1 MLVSLCTLSG
11 SREAYAQIGIAHP
24 TPRGLSSEYLVQMPS
39 LPILPVD
46 EVRSGFEDVKSTLD
60 DQSPAKSLMQ
70 QLLRYVEKQWLG
82 LTSPISVHRDFP
94 HATIRPGVE
103 SFHAALRQRVKI
115 MHPNLFAFLGHLQK
129 ATIDNQSFGLPY
141 SNPAPAFSS
150 PVIWSQL
157 PALHF
162 WPYRISHS
170 RIFSRPQLGTVEKS
184 RQKTLK
190 NTAHFC
196 ENRKN
201 HGKITAV
208 YIAANLHS
216 FQLQKNI
223 FLGKMHTTMTS
234 RSHIPPVSN
243 KAHGLW

>member
-150 PVIWSQL
+150 SVIWSQL
-157 PALHF
+157 FHSCIFHPLRSAPDFSTPAF
-162 WPYRISHS
+162 FSPAICS
-170 RIFSRPQLGTVEKS
+170 RLF
-184 RQKTLK
+184 
-190 NTAHFC
+190 HFC
-196 ENRKN
+196 IFQPCIFDR
-201 HGKITAV
+201 
-208 YIAANLHS
+208 IAFSTPAFSVAPN
-216 FQLQKNI
+216 
-223 FLGKMHTTMTS
+223 
-234 RSHIPPVSN
+234 
-243 KAHGLW
+243 